1 MIRGIKAF
9 LTVLSVMVI
18 LDLIWLGVI
27 AEPIYSEALGALR
40 AKNTVV
46 SAAILFYVQY
56 ILVIVFFA
64 VLPALTLKQAALRG
78 AGIGW
83 VGYATYELTNWAV
96 IEGWPLILVPV
107 DIIWGVFLTTSVA
120 VAGRA
125 VAGGPAAKLDA
136 STQ

>member
-1 MIRGIKAF
+1 MIRCIKAF
-9 LTVLSVMVI
+9 LTVLTVMVV
-18 LDLIWLGVI
+18 LDLIWLGLV
-27 AEPIYSEALGALR
+27 AEPIYNEALGALR
-40 AKNTVV
+40 AKKTVMA
-46 SAAILFYVQY
+46 AAILFYVQY

-96 IEGWPLILVPV
+96 IEGWPPILVPV
-107 DIIWGVFLTTSVA
+107 DIIWGLFLTTVVA
-120 VAGRA
+120 VAGRV
-125 VAGGPAAKLDA
+125 VAGDPVAKLDA